1 MKKIR
6 KKETGFTLIELLVT
20 IAILSLIIVVVY
32 VFVADVFDI
41 SKNNAKFITEKGI
54 REAANIYA
62 YESNPE
68 DWNVVNDYEHD
79 YFCVTIGELVNKGI
93 IKNEKVDKEKY
104 ALTTYVAVLRNRNTL
119 TIENEK
125 ILDPKLEIDKND
137 DAFKIC
143 TGSIVNEEINFPSLS
158 TGNIYTDEINV
169 KYTDITSTVENQE
182 INITNRECFY
192 GTSSND
198 FNSNK
203 ALKGKINETNKM
215 CEIAELKDSTTYYVR
230 ICMDTARGSHACSTD
245 SYTTKKIENPSI
257 NIDNN
262 NIKINYKD
270 TNIKGDKYYYFNS
283 TSNSESDIDIYECDN
298 NFNCLNTPT
307 KNIQKDKWYRSSN
320 KDINLKNISE
330 TGKVTAITKDKSKNS
345 AESSF
350 EFSVYKSIFLKGNAD
365 TINNQAN
372 NIELTCI
379 TEKDKNCKIKTPTI
393 EKDGYTSKNW
403 NTKEDGTGNSLSVGT
418 EVSISASST
427 YYPVLVQNPIYVYY
441 HVNGGTITEKT
452 GSYTWTIDSNGIIS
466 RNGNKK
472 FFYIES
478 DKDPISD
485 GFVNWNNSN
494 YINITKTGYIAKTKE
509 EWNTK
514 ADGTGIS
521 FDHNDIYK
529 YEDLMNLGVITREGN
544 NYRLDLYVNWNPKEY
559 TIKYFLGNENG
570 SSQIGTS
577 KCKYKESCTLTKF
590 ADFGKTFPRNSYNW
604 LMYGWQIGTT
614 GNLTTELANDNIF
627 TSSSTKRPLTFTYE
641 FANDIE
647 LYAVGYRK
655 VYFNSGINPK
665 TYKDGQIKYQYWN
678 PISTDKTDNKYITSI
693 VVPSPYNDEI
703 DDYGWSFIGYSHEVL
718 TNGKTEFT
726 ASDTANYKTT
736 GTKVTPAPNDSSRVM
751 GKYQRNIIV
760 KFNSNGGTGNIND
773 IEKTQYYNTGYANVG
788 KVGDIG
794 DNIGSSISVRV
805 IELPSGGFSKED
817 HVLSKWND
825 GTKDYSLGTSY
836 NYAPSVTE
844 KNSKEFKAIW
854 IYGDENYTVNHWLQ
868 NVDAADT
875 ENSTN
880 YELTKENI
888 DTGSGQINSTI
899 SPDTKTIPGFI
910 SPSKKSIT
918 IKADGTSVVDYYYK
932 REKYTVTLTKGTG
945 ISSVSGNG
953 TYHYGKLVTLG
964 ATVST
969 GYTWTNWTGTNTN
982 SNINYSFNISG
993 NVSYTANAKINTYT
1007 VSYKLNGGINGSYIP
1022 TKGMY
1027 GSAIT
1032 ISNPTKTVKVI
1043 GNANGTGATITGS
1056 PTSAVSQTFKGWT
1069 SNSDAGL
1076 NTSYAK
1082 IGTTSSPSTSWT
1094 GSATKNTYFKNLR
1107 VDTGTVTLTANWTPV
1122 AITLPKVTKEG
1133 YTCKWNTKSDGS
1145 GTSYESQ
1152 GSYTPSETSEQSI
1165 TLYARCSAISYN
1177 IAFSCNNGTC
1187 PSGTT
1192 VQYDTSKNISNPTK
1206 TVKVI
1211 GNINGTNA
1219 KITGSPTSAVY
1230 QTFKGWTSNSS
1241 KGLNTSTAKTGTTS
1255 SPSTSWTGSAT
1266 TNTYFKNLRVD
1277 AGTVT
1282 LTATW
1287 TPVAITLP
1295 EVTKTGYTCTWNTK
1309 SDGSGTSYESKGSYT
1324 PSATSGTSVTLY
1336 AQCNPISYNIS
1347 YSCSG
1352 GTCPSNS
1359 IVNYDSSTKISNPT
1373 KKLTVTGNENGTG
1386 ATITNSPASK
1396 SHTFKGWT
1404 SSSSKGLNT
1413 STAKIG
1419 TTSTPST
1426 AWDGSLTKYTYFKN
1440 LRATSG
1446 AVNLTANW
1454 SSATVTLPKITK
1466 TGYTCTWNTKADG
1479 SGTSY
1484 SSEGSYTSSS
1494 TAVTLYAQCKDSK
1507 KPTCSISAS
1516 ISDSKV
1522 KLTISGSDN
1531 VGLDSSP
1538 YSWDDSTYSS
1548 TATKTVSPSSETTYT
1563 AYVKDSSGNVGSCEG
1578 TVSKTTVS
1586 KYDKTTK
1593 TCKIKYGCRAP
1604 LSSAGYCSTGSKCS
1618 GNTATSGKCECY
1630 TSTQASTYCPSGT
1643 YKSSTLG
1650 KCYELGSWSSGT
1662 YTWVNRQSSKLTQ
1675 TQCDNLVTNNSC
1687 SSTSNTTSCYSSCT
1701 VKNTNTDLTEDALE
1715 YYCYCLKKTRTVTY
1729 SYYSFSCSSGNNLGN
1744 GYCYTYH
1751 NFSCT
1756 GGYRAKSSVDGK
1768 YYCFQDERTS
1778 CSSPYEINYVDEEAS
1793 TFTSNTTTG
1802 VTSCA
1807 VEDSFTCN
1815 TKAENGKSYVSKCTP
1830 TEYSC
1835 STGEKLNNTYCYEQG

>member
-41 SKNNAKFITEKGI
+41 SKNKVKYITEKGI

-119 TIENEK
+119 TIETEK

-307 KNIQKDKWYRSSN
+307 KTIQKEKWYRSSN

-350 EFSVYKSIFLKGNAD
+350 EFSVYKANFLKGNAD
-365 TINNQAN
+365 TINNQTN
-372 NIELTCI
+372 NIELMCI
-379 TEKDKNCKIKTPTI
+379 VENGKTCKIKTPTI
-393 EKDGYTSKNW
+393 EKNGYTAKNW
-403 NTKEDGTGNSLSVGT
+403 NTKEDGTGSSLTIGT
-418 EVSISASST
+418 EVSITSSDT
-427 YYPVLVQNPIYVYY
+427 YYPILVQNPIYVYY

-452 GSYTWTIDSNGIIS
+452 GSNTWTIDSNGIIS
-466 RNGNKK
+466 KNGNKK

-478 DKDPISD
+478 DKSPNSG

-494 YINITKTGYIAKTKE
+494 YINITKTGYNAKYKE

-521 FDHNDIYK
+521 FEQDKPYT
-529 YEDLMNLGVITREGN
+529 YQELMDSGVIIRDGD
-544 NYRLDLYVNWNPKEY
+544 NYKLDLYVNWNPKEY

-641 FANDIE
+641 FTNDIE

-726 ASDTANYKTT
+726 ASNTANYKTT

-854 IYGDENYTVNHWLQ
+854 VYGDENYTVNHWLQ
-868 NVDAADT
+868 NIDAGDT

-880 YELTKENI
+880 YKLPKENI
-888 DTGSGQINSTI
+888 DTTGSGQINSTI

-969 GYTWTNWTGTNTN
+969 GYTWTNWTGTNTS
-982 SNINYSFNISG
+982 SNINYSFNISN
-993 NVSYTANAKINTYT
+993 NVNYTANAKVNTYT
-1007 VSYKLNGGINGSYIP
+1007 ISYTMNGGTKGTNAPTTGTYGSLVTISKP
-1022 TKGMY
+1022 TKTVKITGNSNGTGATIT
-1027 GSAIT
+1027 GSPTPTVSQTFKGWTSSSSAGLNTSYAKTGTTSSPTTAWSGSLTTNTYFKNLRTESGTVNLTANWTPVSITLPKVEKEGYTCNWNTKSDGSGTNYASEESYTPSETSGSNVTLYARCDAISYT
-1032 ISNPTKTVKVI
+1032 IKFNCNNGTCPSSSPINYDVSKNISNPTKTVRI
-1043 GNANGTGATITGS
+1043 TGNANGTGATITGS
-1056 PTSAVSQTFKGWT
+1056 PTTAVSQNFAGWT
-1069 SNSDAGL
+1069 SSSSAGL
-1076 NTSYAK
+1076 NTSTAK
-1082 IGTTSSPSTSWT
+1082 IGSTSSPTT
-1094 GSATKNTYFKNLR
+1094 GWSGSLTKSTYFKNLR
-1107 VDTGTVTLTANWTPV
+1107 TEPGTVTLTANW
-1122 AITLPKVTKEG
+1122 LGVT
-1133 YTCKWNTKSDGS
+1133 
-1145 GTSYESQ
+1145 
-1152 GSYTPSETSEQSI
+1152 
-1165 TLYARCSAISYN
+1165 
-1177 IAFSCNNGTC
+1177 
-1187 PSGTT
+1187 
-1192 VQYDTSKNISNPTK
+1192 
-1206 TVKVI
+1206 
-1211 GNINGTNA
+1211 
-1219 KITGSPTSAVY
+1219 
-1230 QTFKGWTSNSS
+1230 
-1241 KGLNTSTAKTGTTS
+1241 
-1255 SPSTSWTGSAT
+1255 
-1266 TNTYFKNLRVD
+1266 
-1277 AGTVT
+1277 
-1282 LTATW
+1282 
-1287 TPVAITLP
+1287 ITLP
-1295 EVTKTGYTCTWNTK
+1295 EVTKTGYTCKWNTK
-1309 SDGSGTSYESKGSYT
+1309 ADGSGTSYSSKGNYT
-1324 PSATSGTSVTLY
+1324 PSATSATSITLY
-1336 AQCNPISYNIS
+1336 AQCNEISYTIAYN
-1347 YSCSG
+1347 CNG
-1352 GTCPSNS
+1352 GSCPS
-1359 IVNYDSSTKISNPT
+1359 SSSVKYNVSKSLSKPT
-1373 KKLTVTGNENGTG
+1373 KTATVTGVENSTG
-1386 ATITNSPASK
+1386 ATITGSPVSK
-1396 SHTFKGWT
+1396 SITFAGWT
-1404 SSSSKGLNT
+1404 SSSSAGLNT
-1413 STAKIG
+1413 GTAKIG
-1419 TTSTPST
+1419 TSSDSMTT
-1426 AWDGSLTKYTYFKN
+1426 WDGTLSTGTYIKN
-1440 LRATSG
+1440 LRPTEG
-1446 AVNLTANW
+1446 TVTLKANW
-1454 SSATVTLPKITK
+1454 SSTTVTLPKVEK

-1484 SSEGSYTSSS
+1484 SSGGSYTTSSS
-1494 TAVTLYAQCKDSK
+1494 AVTLYAQCKDSK
-1507 KPTCSISAS
+1507 KPTCTISAS
-1516 ISDSKV
+1516 ISDSSV
-1522 KLTISGSDN
+1522 KLTINGSDN
-1531 VGLDSSP
+1531 VGLASSA
-1538 YSWDDSTYSS
+1538 YSWDNSTYSS
-1548 TATKTVSPSSETTYT
+1548 TNTKTVTPSSETTYT
-1563 AYVKDSSGNVGSCEG
+1563 AYVKDSSGNVGSCKG
-1578 TVSKTTVS
+1578 TVSKTSVS

-1593 TCKIKYGCRAP
+1593 TCKIKYGCKAS

-1630 TSTQASTYCPSGT
+1630 TSTQASTSCPST
-1643 YKSSTLG
+1643 HPNKDSTLK
-1650 KCYELGSWSSGT
+1650 KCYKYVWKAIGTGSPGGTGTSEKDVADKYCANTYNNTTFSSGNKK
-1662 YTWVNRQSSKLTQ
+1662 YTNCYAVAYGGTFD
-1675 TQCDNLVTNNSC
+1675 TGFSC
-1687 SSTSNTTSCYSSCT
+1687 SCKISEKTKEY
-1701 VKNTNTDLTEDALE
+1701 TN
-1715 YYCYCLKKTRTVTY
+1715 Y
-1729 SYYSFSCSSGNNLGN
+1729 SYSCSSGNNLGN
-1744 GYCYTYH
+1744 GYCYTYY

-1768 YYCFQDERTS
+1768 YYCFQDEKTS
-1778 CSSPYEINYVDEEAS
+1778 CSSPYDINYVDKDAS
-1793 TFTSNTTTG
+1793 KFTSD
-1802 VTSCA
+1802 TSSDVSSCS
-1807 VEDSFTCN
+1807 VGTSFTCD